1 MEAAPEISPT
11 RVLLVEDEIV
21 DALLVQRSLRSA
33 GAYGER
39 FSLQHAATL
48 AQAIEHLG
56 RSAVDVMLLDLRLPD
71 SEGPTTVARV
81 REQDRSVPL
90 VVVSRRDDAESVAR
104 AFEAGADEYLV
115 KGDLGAGI
123 LLRRTIRH
131 AIERRQARP
140 PEAPEPPAPQR
151 TDARHGLLHDLKNLH
166 TSILG
171 NAQILQREM
180 KEEEGFL
187 RQRVDALL
195 AAARTAAD
203 LIRRLARGAEDAE
216 ETSGLLELS
225 AFVRRAEPLLRG
237 VLPEQVELR
246 LDLDPD
252 ASAVDARPEA
262 LRRVLLELV
271 ANAAEAIGDAEGV
284 VEVRTGRAL
293 LAPDQVPAAV
303 VAAGTLAP
311 GPHAWLEVRDD
322 GEGLDGATRGRL
334 FERGFSTRGP
344 GRGHGLAQVREILAR
359 CGASLLV
366 RSRPERG
373 SAFRVLLRARG

>member
-1 MEAAPEISPT
+1 MEAAPMEATPT

-33 GAYGER
+33 GTSGER
-39 FSLQHAATL
+39 FALQHAATL

-56 RSAVDVMLLDLRLPD
+56 RGAVDVMLLDLALPD
-71 SEGPTTVARV
+71 SEGPTTVARL
-81 REQDRSVPL
+81 RELDRSVPL

-115 KGDLGAGI
+115 KGDLGAA

-131 AIERRQARP
+131 AIGRRLARP
-140 PEAPEPPAPQR
+140 PEAPDTPPPQR
-151 TDARHGLLHDLKNLH
+151 ANGRHGLLHDLKNLH

-171 NAQILQREM
+171 NAQILQREL
-180 KEEEGFL
+180 KEEGFL

-203 LIRRLARGAEDAE
+203 LIRRLAGGAEDAE
-216 ETSGLLELS
+216 EASGLLELS
-225 AFVRRAEPLLRG
+225 ALVRRAEPLLRG

-246 LDLDPD
+246 LDLAPD
-252 ASAVDARPEA
+252 AVAVDARPEA

-271 ANAAEAIGDAEGV
+271 VNAAEAIGDAEGV
-284 VEVRTGRAL
+284 VEVRTGRST
-293 LAPDQVPAAV
+293 LAPDEIRDAA

-322 GEGLDGATRGRL
+322 GEGFDGPTRGRL
-334 FERGFSTRGP
+334 FERGFSTRGA
-344 GRGHGLAQVREILAR
+344 GRGHGLAQAQEILAR

-366 RSRPERG
+366 RSRPDEG
-373 SAFRVLLRARG
+373 SAFRVLLPARG